1 MFIRMLV
8 ILSAACLLV
17 FAVSRLW
24 NGRRLHVSAQQS
36 AIQEGVAKTVE
47 KISWRKK
54 SLVVARRGEFQELQQ
69 SVRRGELW
77 LLRQTTQRGDQCTYG
92 LFRAERADQHNVFFI
107 ALERRKQ
114 SRLKTWAD
122 AQNIEV
128 DWHWQ
133 PLVHK
138 KAEVHQSQYC
148 SQWMLVRQTDVPLR
162 QVLRANRYFVS
173 SGQYSDVTAVTPA
186 EFEVTVDHFRRGWW
200 IAPRKGAVRSFVVL
214 RDSRSGLSQK
224 VLIEFHGT
232 REHGK
237 TRSKKTADGVTFKS
251 FTLPGWD

>member
-1 MFIRMLV
+1 MFVRLLL
-8 ILSAACLLV
+8 ILSAACLLF

-24 NGRRLHVSAQQS
+24 NGRRVHGTAPQS
-36 AIQEGVAKTVE
+36 AIQVGAAKPRE

-54 SLVVARRGEFQELQQ
+54 SLVVARREEFQELQK
-69 SVRRGELW
+69 SVSRGEIW

-92 LFRAERADQHNVFFI
+92 MFRAERADQHSVFFI
-107 ALERRKQ
+107 AMERRKQ

-133 PLVHK
+133 PLRHT
-138 KAEVHQSQYC
+138 KAEFHQTQYC
-148 SQWMLVRQTDVPLR
+148 SQWMLVRQKDVPLR
-162 QVLRANRYFVS
+162 QVLRSNRYFVS
-173 SGQYSDVTAVTPA
+173 SSQYSDVTAVTPA

-200 IAPRKGAVRSFVVL
+200 IAPKKGVVRSFVVL
-214 RDSRSGLSQK
+214 RDSRSGISQK
-224 VLIEFHGT
+224 VLMEFRGT
-232 REHGK
+232 REHRQ
-237 TRSKKTADGVTFKS
+237 THSKKKTEGVTFKS